1 MKRLRIL
8 GICGVFVMFG
18 TVAAQAPGTH
28 SNIADAK
35 REYAAVFSHPDKPC
49 SGKDADS
56 TFDFESCMDKE
67 LDFLA
72 HHLEAFVKAMRGMA
86 TDSEEPPEAR
96 GSYPSVLD
104 SFNKTDA
111 SWRSYRDNFCRL
123 ASSWDNGSELSA
135 ADSMQC
141 AYEMDRAYVKDLA
154 HWADL
159 SILAD

>member
-1 MKRLRIL
+1 
-8 GICGVFVMFG
+8 MFG

-28 SNIADAK
+28 SSIADAK
-35 REYAAVFSHPDKPC
+35 REYAVVFSHPDKPC
-49 SGKDADS
+49 SGKDAD
-56 TFDFESCMDKE
+56 TTVGYEECMSKE
-67 LDFLA
+67 LDFLNP
-72 HHLEAFVKAMRGMA
+72 HLETFVKAMRSMA
-86 TDSEEPPEAR
+86 TDSDVPPEAR

-123 ASSWDNGSELSA
+123 ASSWDNGTELFA

-154 HWADL
+154 HWASL
-159 SILAD
+159 NILAN